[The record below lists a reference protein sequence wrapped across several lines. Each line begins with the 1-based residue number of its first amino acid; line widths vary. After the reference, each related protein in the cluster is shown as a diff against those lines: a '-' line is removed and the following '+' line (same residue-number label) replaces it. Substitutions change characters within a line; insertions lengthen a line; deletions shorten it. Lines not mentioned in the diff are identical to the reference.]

1 MSGTFRYIALI
12 SVIIFG
18 SIIALVYVMNP
29 PTKTISTVNIKVH
42 YNAVSGATVQ
52 LYHTSVDNSGN
63 YTKSGDAIS
72 TIISDVSYT
81 VKNEVYVVE
90 VSGNDIESSSTV
102 INAYESSQD
111 VTISVDKLSATL
123 RNMANNESQA
133 IYSSLASGYKNLSSL
148 YTATDIRLYGDG
160 SWASVTLR
168 YTGKGQQSR
177 DTLYSVLHKQSD
189 RWVVVAEPK
198 ISVSKADLP
207 KNAPLSIVRHI
218 TPSKIDVKS
227 LQNSWQSS

>member
-18 SIIALVYVMNP
+18 SIIALVYIMNP
-29 PTKTISTVNIKVH
+29 PAETISTVNIKVH
-42 YNAVSGATVQ
+42 YNAVSNATVQ

-63 YTKSGDAIS
+63 YTRSGESIS
-72 TIISDVSYT
+72 TIVSDVSYT
-81 VKNEVYVVE
+81 VKKDVYIAE
-90 VSGNDIESSSTV
+90 VSGSDIEPSSTV
-102 INAYESSQD
+102 IDASDNSQN

-123 RNMANNESQA
+123 RNMANNESST
-133 IYSSLASGYKNLSSL
+133 IYSSLAGSYKNLSSL

-160 SWASVTLR
+160 NWASVTLR

-189 RWVVVAEPK
+189 RWAVVAEPK

-207 KNAPLSIVRHI
+207 KSAPLSIVRHI
-218 TPSKIDVKS
+218 TPGKIDVKS